1 MHGVYHQHYPHQ
13 NAHEEKGRNLFLEEQ
28 QTVQLQSLHSFF
40 PSVEVIPDRLT
51 RGSSPHVFDFVRRFA
66 VRGSCSR
73 KENRSESG
81 EGEVEGKWREGVER
95 GHPR

>member
-1 MHGVYHQHYPHQ
+1 MFTINSPHQ
-13 NAHEEKGRNLFLEEQ
+13 NAQEAKGPRLFLEEQ
-28 QTVQLQSLHSFF
+28 QTLQLQMSLHAFF
-40 PSVEVIPDRLT
+40 PSVEVILDRLT

-66 VRGSCSR
+66 VRGSCAR